1 MALDLFELAFTLIV
15 LLAVTGLVC
24 CACFLRC
31 ALNICA
37 GGRPDAFLPSKY
49 EKLMEQVL
57 ELQEENKRLLSENLR
72 LRGESEGEKVQNG
85 QDKHKDAHHRWDGL
99 PLILYTAPNGK
110 CWHLDRSCHHIST
123 SKFNEYRPCSHCA
136 RVSLAT
142 RGA

>member
-1 MALDLFELAFTLIV
+1 MIPTLAMALDLFELAFTLIV

-24 CACFLRC
+24 CACFLRR

-72 LRGESEGEKVQNG
+72 LRGKVRVRKFKT
-85 QDKHKDAHHRWDGL
+85 DKTNTKTPIIDGMVYL
-99 PLILYTAPNGK
+99 
-110 CWHLDRSCHHIST
+110 
-123 SKFNEYRPCSHCA
+123 
-136 RVSLAT
+136 
-142 RGA
+142 